1 MRNFNAVVQSITSTS
16 PQTYLITLQVA
27 GDPLVFVPGQ
37 YVVIFVPQD
46 GKMLR
51 RLYSIASSSASPSTI
66 DLFIKVVPG
75 GAGSTY
81 LTSLTPG
88 SHISGMGPAGMFKLR
103 DNTLAKVFMTT
114 GTGFAPVRSFLLSQ
128 RAQPTSPWLA
138 LWGEQTHAEISF
150 FQELQSLTT
159 SLEGFR
165 FYYCLS
171 RETSLELIPA
181 QFRNYSR
188 LGRITKAFDE
198 LKTTYNLPQTE
209 FYLCG
214 SRLVVEGLREYLSS
228 IGVEKEN
235 IIFEKY

>member
-1 MRNFNAVVQSITSTS
+1 MQNFNATVQSVTPTS
-16 PQTYLITLQVA
+16 PQTYLVTLHIE
-27 GDPLVFVPGQ
+27 GSPLVFEPGQ
-37 YVVIFVPQD
+37 YVIIFVPQD

-51 RLYSIASSSASPSTI
+51 RLYSVASSASSPSTI

-81 LTSLTPG
+81 LTSLAPG
-88 SHISGMGPAGMFKLR
+88 SQISGMGPAGMFKLR
-103 DNTLAKVFMTT
+103 NNTLAKVFMTT

-128 RAQPTSPWLA
+128 QTPPSTPWLA
-138 LWGEQTHAEISF
+138 LWGEQNHTEISF
-150 FQELQSLTT
+150 FHELQSLTST
-159 SLEGFR
+159 LGGFR

-188 LGRITKAFDE
+188 VGRIMKVFDE
-198 LKTTYNLPQTE
+198 LKTLYDLPQTE

-228 IGVEKEN
+228 IGVPKEN